1 MGATLA
7 DEIPSATTIDTV
19 AVVDDPR
26 AWAVLAARAADEK
39 QGREILVLEVGE
51 VLAICD
57 LFVITSGANDR
68 QVKAIAE
75 EIERRIHEAGG
86 PKPIR
91 VEGASDLH
99 WVLMDYGD
107 IVVHV
112 FLQEDR
118 EFYELERLWSDVPH
132 LDWTTAPT

>member
-1 MGATLA
+1 MGANLA
-7 DEIPSATTIDTV
+7 DDRSSATTIDTLAV
-19 AVVDDPR
+19 ADDPR
-26 AWAVLAARAADEK
+26 AWAVLAARAADDK
-39 QGREILVLEVGE
+39 QGRDILVLDVGE
-51 VLAICD
+51 VLALCEW
-57 LFVITSGANDR
+57 FVITSGANDR

-75 EIERRIHEAGG
+75 EVERQVHEAGG

-107 IVVHV
+107 VVVHV

-132 LDWTTAPT
+132 LDWTTALT